1 MVSRSTVKA
10 LTIRV
15 LVQELDIVMDDG
27 TVMSC
32 CSGFSVD
39 IHCDDISTSEL
50 LKDWA
55 YHMFCKN
62 IDGEGRISFST
73 LLVHLKKKLQL
84 QLTEEELRL
93 YSMSVI
99 DGEEQRKEM
108 RIF

>member
-27 TVMSC
+27 TVMFC

-50 LKDWA
+50 LKD
-55 YHMFCKN
+55 
-62 IDGEGRISFST
+62 
-73 LLVHLKKKLQL
+73 
-84 QLTEEELRL
+84 
-93 YSMSVI
+93 
-99 DGEEQRKEM
+99 
-108 RIF
+108 